1 MKKIVSSPR
10 HYTNS
15 ETALKYKD
23 AIGAGRTPHNAP
35 CEPDDRR
42 LAADP
47 LAKVDFRERFSHFGM
62 MRSNEKLKQLNR
74 YSTIEKPNRTGYL
87 EAFDEKPQRL
97 LAQTTP
103 AHLQTAA
110 HKPRDESGLYS
121 SQNFRQKFKEE
132 YRGAE
137 EPALRYDQ
145 RHRNSPQLPKQQALR
160 PDHRQQPDLREVN
173 DKIDLL
179 ADQMAKIMPIIGCI
193 VEKELLGKKT
203 AAMSVDGQDSE
214 VFESRKRDK
223 ECLSVQH
230 EPYSSGFWGKQKDP
244 RPGHLKSVI
253 STEGRRGSA
262 KSTKKNV
269 FATQHGFE
277 EDRESKTESSPIS
290 KTSIHDLDIDHL
302 SQQQLLDLK
311 EKVDSKL
318 KQSQYDR
325 SDVAS
330 QGDISDFRK
339 RNTHKNV
346 SLISASIKPPVVPT
360 AAALDAFRDKR
371 VLLNSRDSGSN
382 GMAHPRHKQSEPELL
397 GNPS

>member
-1 MKKIVSSPR
+1 
-10 HYTNS
+10 
-15 ETALKYKD
+15 
-23 AIGAGRTPHNAP
+23 
-35 CEPDDRR
+35 
-42 LAADP
+42 
-47 LAKVDFRERFSHFGM
+47 M

-74 YSTIEKPNRTGYL
+74 YSTLEKPNRTGFL
-87 EAFDEKPQRL
+87 EAFDEMPPRL

-103 AHLQTAA
+103 VQLQAA
-110 HKPRDESGLYS
+110 MHKPRDESGQYS

-145 RHRNSPQLPKQQALR
+145 RHRNSPQLSKQQTVRPEDVRYPLR

-179 ADQMAKIMPIIGCI
+179 ADQMAQIMPLIGCI
-193 VEKELLGKKT
+193 VEKELLGKK
-203 AAMSVDGQDSE
+203 AAALSADGQDSE
-214 VFESRKRDK
+214 VFESRKKDK

-244 RPGHLKSVI
+244 RPGHIKSVI

-262 KSTKKNV
+262 KSIKKNV

-330 QGDISDFRK
+330 HGDISDFRK

-360 AAALDAFRDKR
+360 TAALDAYRDKR
-371 VLLNSRDSGSN
+371 VPLNSRDSGSN
-382 GMAHPRHKQSEPELL
+382 GMTHPRHKQSEPELL